1 MEIKKLNLKDYEQI
15 KNLSKRNG
23 LPFLK
28 ENDWKNIWEKN
39 PFILEQQKDWIIGW
53 KLLDQN
59 DQIVGAI
66 HNIPFIFYFDN
77 NKFLAAICGNW
88 VVDNRYKS
96 FSLGLRSKFLNQDNI
111 QLYITN
117 TANEIS
123 EKVMEA
129 FKAKKILQY
138 EYINRKIF
146 LLNKKKTI
154 INYIKK
160 ISLNKNLILDIKSL
174 IDIMFNRK
182 NLNITKKFSIAND
195 FNLDFDLL
203 NSDLRKKKTLYSIKN
218 KKWLDWKYSRVINT
232 DRLWVI
238 KNYNGN
244 KLVGFLAFVINNEQN
259 YKLKKS
265 TITEFSFLDEN
276 NFENFEMIKKCIL
289 ISKEF
294 NCDVVDVIG
303 FNKFK
308 KNIFKEIGFTDK
320 KMSNFSFLVKNLS
333 PEIEDVLFNSQN
345 NLDMSLTDGDAIFSL

>member
-1 MEIKKLNLKDYEQI
+1 MEIKKLNLEDYEQI
-15 KNLSKRNG
+15 KNLSKKNG

-39 PFILEQQKDWIIGW
+39 PFILEHQKNWIIGW

-59 DQIVGAI
+59 NQMVGAI
-66 HNIPFIFYFDN
+66 HNIPFEFYFN
-77 NKFLAAICGNW
+77 SKTVLAAICGNW
-88 VVDNRYKS
+88 VVDNKFKS

-154 INYIKK
+154 INYIKNF
-160 ISLNKNLILDIKSL
+160 SLSKNPILDIKSL
-174 IDIMFNRK
+174 KDIIFNKK
-182 NLNITKKFSIAND
+182 NLNITKKFLIANN
-195 FNLDFDLL
+195 FNSDFDSL
-203 NSDLRKKKTLYSIKN
+203 NSDLERRKILYSIKN
-218 KKWLDWKYSRVINT
+218 KKWLDWKYSRVVNT

-238 KNYNGN
+238 KNYNNN
-244 KLVGFLAFVINNEQN
+244 KLVGFLVFVINNEQN

-276 NFENFEMIKKCIL
+276 NFENFEMVKKCIS
-289 ISKEF
+289 ISKEL
-294 NCDVVDVIG
+294 NCDVVDVVG

-308 KNIFKEIGFTDK
+308 KNIFKEIGFADK
-320 KMSNFSFLVKNLS
+320 KATNFSFLVKNLN
-333 PEIEDVLFNSQN
+333 PEIEDILFNNQN